1 MIHGSCSCGSV
12 RFAVETFASDIYKC
26 HCSRCRKMFGGA
38 SSAAALAYAKG
49 FVWTQGKEL
58 RRGFQPP
65 GSDYKTYR
73 CSNCGS
79 LTPLHLKS
87 KGLYFVPMG
96 LLDSDPGIPL
106 TRHIH
111 LASKAAWELL
121 DDRTEK
127 LEEGFEL

>member
-1 MIHGSCSCGSV
+1 
-12 RFAVETFASDIYKC
+12 
-26 HCSRCRKMFGGA
+26 MFGGA
-38 SSAAALAYAKG
+38 SSSAALANDEG
-49 FVWTQGKEL
+49 FVWTKGKEL
-58 RRGFQPP
+58 RRSFHPP

-96 LLDSDPGIPL
+96 LLDTDPGIPL

-111 LASKAAWELL
+111 VASKAAWEIL
-121 DDRTEK
+121 DDCTEK